1 MKQMVLAFFMFLTVF
16 CSFAQRVNERGLK
29 CVSEIEMSGR
39 QTSNQRY
46 VFEYFDDLRLKS
58 MSVYYGNVLYHK
70 FTMNNGVLTRK
81 S

>member
-1 MKQMVLAFFMFLTVF
+1 MRCTILAIICTIASL

-58 MSVYYGNVLYHK
+58 MSVYYGNVISVH
-70 FTMNNGVLTRK
+70 
-81 S
+81 